1 MVWAVPCS
9 PHVRTMWKNLG
20 CFINYLTT
28 VHMKVVRAL
37 RSHAHT
43 FTHLQVQRRAYSYIH
58 TLIEAYVIYT
68 HTDDRTQT
76 YITLTPT
83 VHKIKKR
90 KHTHIHTHW
99 PHLIMQSV
107 SCGGPSSG
115 GGRPHACYEYE

>member
-76 YITLTPT
+76 YITLTYST
-83 VHKIKKR
+83 
-90 KHTHIHTHW
+90 
-99 PHLIMQSV
+99 
-107 SCGGPSSG
+107 
-115 GGRPHACYEYE
+115 